1 MKKILFIDCGYS
13 GISGDLM
20 IARLAGIIGQVEMKH
35 FLTKMLDKI
44 MPNPNY
50 SIDLITKSSSGI
62 SGYYLTFDFHS
73 HEQEQHVK
81 VSESLENEQISH
93 DHGHSLLFPSASHH
107 LHHHHHYSVLDM
119 EKDLKLGLS
128 VYPFSENAINSA
140 LSVLR
145 LLVEAESQVH
155 GVSIEKVHLHEI
167 GSRDTI
173 LDICGAIFGLEKIGV
188 FKKSNPVP
196 IYISPISVG
205 GGKVK
210 CAHGIMPV
218 PAPAT
223 SKLLE
228 KASLLF
234 RSGPVDFELAT
245 PTGVALLAS
254 LKLSGF
260 LSDSSLTGEKCIL
273 HSGIGVGSLKFPNQA
288 NILRTFIYQVRNHG
302 PKSSQK
308 SSLNLSNNVLGSLH
322 DVYKIETNVDD
333 VRGEILGQMIS
344 QLISV
349 GALDVSII
357 STITKKNRPG
367 QLITVICHGE
377 DIERLSSILILETGS
392 LGVRILKSSRICL
405 KREIRTHNLTI
416 DNQLITIRMKTAR
429 DNQDRIIQQKLE
441 YDDLAKISKV
451 LKKPI
456 RIVEQQIWNQ
466 ITDVF

>member
-20 IARLAGIIGQVEMKH
+20 IASLAGIIGQVEMKH

-50 SIDLITKSSSGI
+50 SIDLITKSNSGI

-93 DHGHSLLFPSASHH
+93 DHNHSSPHH

-140 LSVLR
+140 LLVLR

-173 LDICGAIFGLEKIGV
+173 LDICGAIFGLEKVGV
-188 FKKSNPVP
+188 FNESNPVP

-260 LSDSSLTGEKCIL
+260 LTDSSLTGEKSIL
-273 HSGIGVGSLKFPNQA
+273 HSGIGVGTLKFPNQA
-288 NILRTFIYQVRNHG
+288 NILRTFIYQMKNHD
-302 PKSSQK
+302 PTFLQK
-308 SSLNLSNNVLGSLH
+308 SSLNRSNNALGSLH

-333 VRGEILGQMIS
+333 VRGEILGQMITL
-344 QLISV
+344 LISA

-367 QLITVICHGE
+367 QLITIICHAE
-377 DIERLSSILILETGS
+377 DIEKLSSILILETGS

-405 KREIRTHNLTI
+405 KREIKIHNLTI
-416 DNQLITIRMKTAR
+416 DDHSITIRMKTAR
-429 DNQDRIIQQKLE
+429 DIQNRIIQRKLE
-441 YDDLAKISKV
+441 YDDLVKISKE

-466 ITDVF
+466 ITGVF